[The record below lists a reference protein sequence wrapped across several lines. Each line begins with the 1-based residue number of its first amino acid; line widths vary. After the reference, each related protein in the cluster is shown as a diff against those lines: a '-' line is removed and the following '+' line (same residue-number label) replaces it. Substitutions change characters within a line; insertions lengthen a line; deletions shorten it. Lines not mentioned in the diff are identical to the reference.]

1 MKKIL
6 KKVFKAENIPYL
18 ILGLMMFLV
27 FSKVNITSGDDEWFS
42 TILDK
47 SFNGSLIAYLKE
59 RYTGWT
65 GRIVI
70 ESIMVPMFACN
81 IWIWRVLNTI
91 MSVILAIGI
100 YKLIPYS
107 YIREITVSKR
117 MLIKSL
123 ICILIFSIPT
133 EVFSASI
140 SWITGSYNYL
150 WPVSCLL
157 LTILPFK
164 NSIFKEEF
172 NKKWYF
178 LLIFTAI
185 LGANMEQASL
195 IMFVFAFI
203 TNIYIV
209 VRDKKIRIDL
219 VIFNIFIAINTA
231 VLFLAPG
238 NYERSKLSEL
248 LRKWHINI
256 FVILVSILIF
266 WSSFVLYL
274 EYILNKG

>member
-1 MKKIL
+1 M
-6 KKVFKAENIPYL
+6 
-18 ILGLMMFLV
+18 
-27 FSKVNITSGDDEWFS
+27 
-42 TILDK
+42 
-47 SFNGSLIAYLKE
+47 
-59 RYTGWT
+59 
-65 GRIVI
+65 
-70 ESIMVPMFACN
+70 
-81 IWIWRVLNTI
+81 
-91 MSVILAIGI
+91 
-100 YKLIPYS
+100 
-107 YIREITVSKR
+107 
-117 MLIKSL
+117 
-123 ICILIFSIPT
+123 
-133 EVFSASI
+133 
-140 SWITGSYNYL
+140 
-150 WPVSCLL
+150 L

-238 NYERSKLSEL
+238 NYERSNKEIVNWFGQWDMISLPTKLMMGLNLFLE
-248 LRKWHINI
+248 HIFESNI
-256 FVILVSILIF
+256 IMISILVIFKVFVPRIVPIVIKTSPHIIFFKFLILHL
-266 WSSFVLYL
+266 SFFLIYC
-274 EYILNKG
+274 

>member
-1 MKKIL
+1 
-6 KKVFKAENIPYL
+6 
-18 ILGLMMFLV
+18 
-27 FSKVNITSGDDEWFS
+27 
-42 TILDK
+42 
-47 SFNGSLIAYLKE
+47 
-59 RYTGWT
+59 
-65 GRIVI
+65 
-70 ESIMVPMFACN
+70 
-81 IWIWRVLNTI
+81 

-203 TNIYIV
+203 TNIIP
-209 VRDKKIRIDL
+209 ITGLAIDTIN
-219 VIFNIFIAINTA
+219 VIITNA
-231 VLFLAPG
+231 
-238 NYERSKLSEL
+238 
-248 LRKWHINI
+248 
-256 FVILVSILIF
+256 
-266 WSSFVLYL
+266 LYL
-274 EYILNKG
+274 

>member
-1 MKKIL
+1 
-6 KKVFKAENIPYL
+6 
-18 ILGLMMFLV
+18 
-27 FSKVNITSGDDEWFS
+27 
-42 TILDK
+42 
-47 SFNGSLIAYLKE
+47 
-59 RYTGWT
+59 
-65 GRIVI
+65 
-70 ESIMVPMFACN
+70 
-81 IWIWRVLNTI
+81 
-91 MSVILAIGI
+91 
-100 YKLIPYS
+100 
-107 YIREITVSKR
+107 
-117 MLIKSL
+117 
-123 ICILIFSIPT
+123 
-133 EVFSASI
+133 
-140 SWITGSYNYL
+140 
-150 WPVSCLL
+150 LL

-238 NYERSKLSEL
+238 NYER
-248 LRKWHINI
+248 
-256 FVILVSILIF
+256 
-266 WSSFVLYL
+266 
-274 EYILNKG
+274 

>member
-1 MKKIL
+1 
-6 KKVFKAENIPYL
+6 
-18 ILGLMMFLV
+18 
-27 FSKVNITSGDDEWFS
+27 
-42 TILDK
+42 
-47 SFNGSLIAYLKE
+47 
-59 RYTGWT
+59 
-65 GRIVI
+65 
-70 ESIMVPMFACN
+70 
-81 IWIWRVLNTI
+81 
-91 MSVILAIGI
+91 
-100 YKLIPYS
+100 
-107 YIREITVSKR
+107 

-172 NKKWYF
+172 NKKWCF

-185 LGANMEQASL
+185 LGANMEQVLL

-203 TNIYIV
+203 TNIYIA

-248 LRKWHINI
+248 LRKWRINI

>member
-1 MKKIL
+1 
-6 KKVFKAENIPYL
+6 
-18 ILGLMMFLV
+18 
-27 FSKVNITSGDDEWFS
+27 
-42 TILDK
+42 
-47 SFNGSLIAYLKE
+47 
-59 RYTGWT
+59 
-65 GRIVI
+65 
-70 ESIMVPMFACN
+70 
-81 IWIWRVLNTI
+81 
-91 MSVILAIGI
+91 
-100 YKLIPYS
+100 
-107 YIREITVSKR
+107 

-150 WPVSCLL
+150 WPVSSLL

-238 NYERSKLSEL
+238 NYERSNKEIVNWFGQWDMISLPTKLMMGLNLFLEHIFESNIIMISIL
-248 LRKWHINI
+248 VILINI
-256 FVILVSILIF
+256 VIWKKYKSILIKVIGAIPIVVVIIKF
-266 WSSFVLYL
+266 I
-274 EYILNKG
+274 EG